1 MKNSATP
8 DTPDTPDTAA
18 RLRRAITRLNR
29 RLRHSSLGGI
39 SPAQASMLAV
49 VNKLGSPSL
58 GDLAVAEQIQPP
70 SVTRMVRTLADAGW
84 VLTSEDEH
92 DRRFTRVSL
101 TPAGRREVREIRE
114 RKNEFLAQK
123 LRALAPADQERV
135 EELVALL
142 EQLLGDQ

>member
-1 MKNSATP
+1 
-8 DTPDTPDTAA
+8 
-18 RLRRAITRLNR
+18 
-29 RLRHSSLGGI
+29 
-39 SPAQASMLAV
+39 MLAV

-92 DRRFTRVSL
+92 DRRCTRVSL